1 MLDLHPALDDRYHLF
16 TNVLPEEGLTELY
29 ERAG

>member
-1 MLDLHPALDDRYHLF
+1 MLDLHPASDDLYRLF

-29 ERAG
+29 ERVG